1 MGRDGEGEGEE
12 RREGIGRGNSE
23 EKNKAVEG
31 AHDRVSWGQDLWLG
45 VSYKGSA
52 SVHGSCP
59 RALGSGL
66 RHLLLVRS
74 KGGSSHQP
82 GRGLVYKHQ
91 LWG

>member
-1 MGRDGEGEGEE
+1 MGRGGEGEGEE
-12 RREGIGRGNSE
+12 RREENGRGNSE

-31 AHDRVSWGQDLWLG
+31 AHDRVSWGQGLWVG
-45 VSYKGSA
+45 MSYKGSA

-66 RHLLLVRS
+66 RHLLLVGPREGPLTS
-74 KGGSSHQP
+74 QAEA
-82 GRGLVYKHQ
+82 LLQHQ